1 MDRIR
6 RAIRSASFSRT
17 VPAHDPPSFSNEL
30 FVFLRELKANNQR
43 EWFNANKGRY
53 EQHVKEPALAF
64 IEDFG
69 FRLPTVAPQLVADK
83 RSMFRIYRDTR
94 FAKDKTPYKTHVGIY
109 FRHARSAEADTA
121 GMYLHLEPGHV
132 FLGAGIWHPGS
143 PALKRIRD
151 ALVARPDGWRDA
163 VAAVAPDWTLADGER
178 LKRPPAGF
186 SGDHPLVE
194 DLKRKSFAVSSPL
207 APKDVTARGF
217 LDECEARAERVRPF
231 LGFLCGAL
239 GVEY

>member
-64 IEDFG
+64 VEDLG
-69 FRLPTVAPQLVADK
+69 YRLPAVAPHLVADK

-94 FAKDKTPYKTHVGIY
+94 FAKDKSPYKTHVGIY

-121 GMYLHLEPGHV
+121 GLYLHLEPDHA
-132 FLGAGIWHPGS
+132 FLGAGIWHPGT

-151 ALVARPDGWRDA
+151 ALIARPDEWRNA
-163 VAAVAPDWTLADGER
+163 VAAVEPPWEQARGET
-178 LKRPPAGF
+178 LKRPPTGY

-194 DLKRKSFAVSSPL
+194 DLKRKSFAITSPL
-207 APKDVTARGF
+207 TQRAVTASGF
-217 LDECEARAERVRPF
+217 LDVCEERAAAARPYLA
-231 LGFLCGAL
+231 FLCSAL